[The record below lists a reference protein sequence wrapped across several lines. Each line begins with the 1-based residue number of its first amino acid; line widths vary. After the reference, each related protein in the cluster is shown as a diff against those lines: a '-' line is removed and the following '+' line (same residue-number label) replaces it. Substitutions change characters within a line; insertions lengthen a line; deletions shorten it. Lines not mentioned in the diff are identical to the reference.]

1 MALIYSDQRV
11 FHVNCTLKSPLEAAS
26 DGACG
31 EDMDLWLEF
40 ALQSRG
46 AWEAQGG
53 SPGTP
58 SLCWFLSVLI
68 KFPLTGLSP
77 GFLSPEL
84 AG

>member
-11 FHVNCTLKSPLEAAS
+11 FHVNCTLKGPLDAAS
-26 DGACG
+26 DGAYG

-68 KFPLTGLSP
+68 KFPFSRPLP
-77 GFLSPEL
+77 WFPIP
-84 AG
+84 